1 MGEISSCEMADSDL
15 DEIRARRMAE
25 LQQQMGGGPQDASKQ
40 EEMRQQQEEMKNGML
55 SQLLDQQARARLNTI
70 AVAKPEKAKMVE
82 NMLIQMART
91 GQIQGKLGEAQL
103 KNLLERVSSQTQKTT
118 TVKFDRRRAALDSD
132 SD

>member
-1 MGEISSCEMADSDL
+1 MGRNKMADSDL
-15 DEIRARRMAE
+15 EEIRARRMAE
-25 LQQQMGGGPQDASKQ
+25 LQQQMGGGTDPSKQ

-91 GQIQGKLGEAQL
+91 GQINGKLGEEQL

>member
-1 MGEISSCEMADSDL
+1 MADSDL

-25 LQQQMGGGPQDASKQ
+25 LQQQMGGGPQDASK
-40 EEMRQQQEEMKNGML
+40 QEEMKNGML

>member
-1 MGEISSCEMADSDL
+1 MADSDL